1 MFPWAA
7 ASATIMKRKRAERP
21 RAVEPSG
28 KLPRLAG
35 VDLNLLV
42 ALDALLHEA
51 NVTTAGRRIGLS
63 QPSTS
68 HALARLR
75 DLMADPLLVR
85 EGRTLRRTALGE
97 RLAPEVQRLL
107 ADVEA
112 TLLGSRAF
120 APHEA
125 KRTFRLA
132 TNDYC
137 GAVVLPGLIERVRR
151 EAPGASLE
159 VHVHQGPAP
168 VRELA
173 RGALDLSL
181 GTFLEVDPS
190 LNTRA
195 LFDEGFVCLLR
206 EGHPRVPG
214 QLTLA
219 RYVELEHLLV
229 SAPGYGLGIVDQELE
244 RRGLRRRV
252 AVRVPFFLIAPAIVA
267 SSDLIVTLPAR
278 LAAFAPPLPRLAT
291 HPVPLALARFPVQQV
306 WHAGAD
312 RDPASIWLR
321 AQVEEAARALTPT
334 RGPPAAHARR
344 E

>member
-1 MFPWAA
+1 M
-7 ASATIMKRKRAERP
+7 TTKRKRAERARP
-21 RAVEPSG
+21 PEPAG
-28 KLPRLAG
+28 KPSLPRLAG

-51 NVTTAGRRIGLS
+51 NVTTAGRRLGLS

-75 DLMADPLLVR
+75 DLLSDPLLVR

-97 RLAPEVQRLL
+97 RLAPVVQRLL

-112 TLLGSRAF
+112 TLLGSRSF
-120 APHEA
+120 APERA
-125 KRTFRLA
+125 KRTFRIA

-137 GAVVLPGLIERVRR
+137 GAVVLPRLIERVRR
-151 EAPGASLE
+151 EAPGVLLE

-173 RGALDLSL
+173 RGTLDLSL

-206 EGHPRVPG
+206 EGHPRVRG
-214 QLTLA
+214 KLTLA

-229 SAPGYGLGIVDQELE
+229 SAPGYGLGIVDAELE

-252 AVRVPFFLIAPAIVA
+252 AVRVPFFLVAPAIVA

-278 LAAFAPPLPRLAT
+278 LAGLAPVLAGIGI
-291 HPVPLALARFPVQQV
+291 HPVPLALARFPVQEV

-321 AQVEEAARALTPT
+321 TQVEQAAEALATTAS
-334 RGPPAAHARR
+334 GPAAHARR